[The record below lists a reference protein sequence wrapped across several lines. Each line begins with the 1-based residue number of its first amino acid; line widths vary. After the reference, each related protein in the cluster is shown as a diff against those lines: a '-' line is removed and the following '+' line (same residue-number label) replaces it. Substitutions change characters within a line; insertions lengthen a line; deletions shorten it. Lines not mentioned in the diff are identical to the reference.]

1 VKFDVLCIE
10 TDPPNRPEGYADRV
24 SAFMASKG
32 YKDHAGQVGRNMCKL
47 CGMTCLR
54 LFALHL
60 LNEAFARA
68 VTTLRSIEH
77 SCFDLG
83 GSKWPTCLY

>member
-1 VKFDVLCIE
+1 VLSSINWSLVKFDVLCIE

-47 CGMTCLR
+47 CDTTYLR
-54 LFALHL
+54 LFALHRL
-60 LNEAFARA
+60 SESFAQ
-68 VTTLRSIEH
+68 
-77 SCFDLG
+77 
-83 GSKWPTCLY
+83 P